1 MDIVS
6 IYEDLAEFEEE
17 RGENQP
23 RDRFLM
29 LAADTALAH
38 GDDDRAEEIR
48 NRLLQLNPHHLVKP
62 YPSFADA
69 LKSPD
74 VFSYVNDLRHSY
86 PPEEAARLLESVRGG
101 GPGAGSALP
110 HPAVDEPAAEA
121 PAERE
126 EPPIYPLTRSAEP
139 QSPAVPPEPV
149 VLPPKP
155 ARVPRPP
162 LEPAPEVSETDV
174 YPLPRR
180 TPPVPRRAETRSP
193 VSDWVSSF
201 LFAILLVAALG
212 LATYTLARPFFAP

>member
-29 LAADTALAH
+29 LAADAALAH
-38 GDDDRAEEIR
+38 GDNDRAEEIR

-110 HPAVDEPAAEA
+110 HPPVDEEPAPEA
-121 PAERE
+121 PADGA

-139 QSPAVPPEPV
+139 QPPAASPEPL
-149 VLPPKP
+149 LPKT

-162 LEPAPEVSETDV
+162 LEPAPEVAETEV

-201 LFAILLVAALG
+201 LFAILLVVALG